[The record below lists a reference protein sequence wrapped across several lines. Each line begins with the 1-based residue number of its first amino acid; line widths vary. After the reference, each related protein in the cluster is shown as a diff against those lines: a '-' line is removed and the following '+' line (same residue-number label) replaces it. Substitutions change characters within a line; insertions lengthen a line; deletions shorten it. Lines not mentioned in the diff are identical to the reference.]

1 MKRFRFIIKRLLS
14 MIVIMF
20 LVSFLVF
27 VVLRM
32 SDADPLTV
40 MIGNNQ
46 STPELRQSLT
56 EKYHLDDPVHIQ
68 YLRWIKGVLSGDFGT
83 DYVDGQDV
91 KGLIMSRLPITFGL
105 VIMSSVIGS
114 VIAVIMGVAA
124 ALRKGRPSD
133 AAISGLM
140 LVLSGAPSFLV
151 SILILIFM
159 TKYVPGYSF
168 IGTYTNFGEF
178 LQRITIPSLI
188 MALTFV
194 AMLGRITRSNMI
206 NQLQSPYIAT
216 AAAKGLKQSN
226 LTYKHAFHNAV
237 IPVIT
242 VAGYMI
248 AGSIGSTVIVE
259 QVFSLPGIG
268 GLLISAIEENNFP
281 IVQILVLF
289 MLGAY
294 LVMSFVIDILYTVLD
309 PRVDLK

>member
-1 MKRFRFIIKRLLS
+1 M
-14 MIVIMF
+14 
-20 LVSFLVF
+20 
-27 VVLRM
+27 
-32 SDADPLTV
+32 
-40 MIGNNQ
+40 
-46 STPELRQSLT
+46 
-56 EKYHLDDPVHIQ
+56 
-68 YLRWIKGVLSGDFGT
+68 
-83 DYVDGQDV
+83 
-91 KGLIMSRLPITFGL
+91 
-105 VIMSSVIGS
+105 
-114 VIAVIMGVAA
+114 
-124 ALRKGRPSD
+124 
-133 AAISGLM
+133 
-140 LVLSGAPSFLV
+140 
-151 SILILIFM
+151 
-159 TKYVPGYSF
+159 
-168 IGTYTNFGEF
+168 
-178 LQRITIPSLI
+178 IPSLI

-226 LTYKHAFHNAV
+226 ITYKHAFHNAV

>member
-46 STPELRQSLT
+46 STPELRQALT

-105 VIMSSVIGS
+105 VI
-114 VIAVIMGVAA
+114 
-124 ALRKGRPSD
+124 
-133 AAISGLM
+133 
-140 LVLSGAPSFLV
+140 VLSGAPSFLV

-178 LQRITIPSLI
+178 LQRIMIPSLI

-206 NQLQSPYIAT
+206 NQLQSPYIT
-216 AAAKGLKQSN
+216 
-226 LTYKHAFHNAV
+226 T
-237 IPVIT
+237 
-242 VAGYMI
+242 
-248 AGSIGSTVIVE
+248 
-259 QVFSLPGIG
+259 
-268 GLLISAIEENNFP
+268 LLF
-281 IVQILVLF
+281 LL
-289 MLGAY
+289 
-294 LVMSFVIDILYTVLD
+294 
-309 PRVDLK
+309 

>member
-46 STPELRQSLT
+46 STPELRQALT

-140 LVLSGAPSFLV
+140 LVLSGAPSFW
-151 SILILIFM
+151 
-159 TKYVPGYSF
+159 
-168 IGTYTNFGEF
+168 
-178 LQRITIPSLI
+178 
-188 MALTFV
+188 
-194 AMLGRITRSNMI
+194 
-206 NQLQSPYIAT
+206 
-216 AAAKGLKQSN
+216 
-226 LTYKHAFHNAV
+226 
-237 IPVIT
+237 
-242 VAGYMI
+242 
-248 AGSIGSTVIVE
+248 
-259 QVFSLPGIG
+259 
-268 GLLISAIEENNFP
+268 
-281 IVQILVLF
+281 
-289 MLGAY
+289 
-294 LVMSFVIDILYTVLD
+294 
-309 PRVDLK
+309 

>member
-46 STPELRQSLT
+46 STPELRQALT

-68 YLRWIKGVLSGDFGT
+68 YLRWIK
-83 DYVDGQDV
+83 DV

-178 LQRITIPSLI
+178 LQRIMIPSLI

-226 LTYKHAFHNAV
+226 ITYKHAFHNAV

>member
-46 STPELRQSLT
+46 STPELRQALT

-168 IGTYTNFGEF
+168 IGTYTNFGE
-178 LQRITIPSLI
+178 SSYS
-188 MALTFV
+188 V
-194 AMLGRITRSNMI
+194 
-206 NQLQSPYIAT
+206 
-216 AAAKGLKQSN
+216 
-226 LTYKHAFHNAV
+226 
-237 IPVIT
+237 
-242 VAGYMI
+242 
-248 AGSIGSTVIVE
+248 
-259 QVFSLPGIG
+259 
-268 GLLISAIEENNFP
+268 
-281 IVQILVLF
+281 
-289 MLGAY
+289 
-294 LVMSFVIDILYTVLD
+294 
-309 PRVDLK
+309 

>member
-46 STPELRQSLT
+46 STPELRQALT

-140 LVLSGAPSFLV
+140 LVLSGAPFIFGKHTDTYFHDKVRSWIFVYRNIYKFRRVLTTYNDTEPDNGADV
-151 SILILIFM
+151 RCDAWTYHTKQHDKSASIPLYRNSSCKGIKAKQHNLQARFSQRR
-159 TKYVPGYSF
+159 YSC
-168 IGTYTNFGEF
+168 YNSC
-178 LQRITIPSLI
+178 RIYDSRLYR
-188 MALTFV
+188 LD
-194 AMLGRITRSNMI
+194 SN
-206 NQLQSPYIAT
+206 S
-216 AAAKGLKQSN
+216 
-226 LTYKHAFHNAV
+226 
-237 IPVIT
+237 
-242 VAGYMI
+242 
-248 AGSIGSTVIVE
+248 
-259 QVFSLPGIG
+259 
-268 GLLISAIEENNFP
+268 
-281 IVQILVLF
+281 
-289 MLGAY
+289 
-294 LVMSFVIDILYTVLD
+294 
-309 PRVDLK
+309 

>member
-46 STPELRQSLT
+46 STPELRQALT

-168 IGTYTNFGEF
+168 IGKFRRVLTAYNDTEPDNGTDVRCDAWTYHTKQHDKSASIPLYRNGGCKGIKAKQHN
-178 LQRITIPSLI
+178 LQARFSQRRYSCYNSCRIHDS
-188 MALTFV
+188 
-194 AMLGRITRSNMI
+194 R
-206 NQLQSPYIAT
+206 
-216 AAAKGLKQSN
+216 
-226 LTYKHAFHNAV
+226 
-237 IPVIT
+237 
-242 VAGYMI
+242 
-248 AGSIGSTVIVE
+248 
-259 QVFSLPGIG
+259 
-268 GLLISAIEENNFP
+268 
-281 IVQILVLF
+281 
-289 MLGAY
+289 
-294 LVMSFVIDILYTVLD
+294 LYRLD
-309 PRVDLK
+309 GNS

>member
-46 STPELRQSLT
+46 STPELRQALT

-178 LQRITIPSLI
+178 LQRCDAWTYHTKQHDQSASIPLYRNGGCKGIKAKQLNLQARFSQRCYSCYNSC
-188 MALTFV
+188 
-194 AMLGRITRSNMI
+194 RIYDSRLYRLDSN
-206 NQLQSPYIAT
+206 S
-216 AAAKGLKQSN
+216 
-226 LTYKHAFHNAV
+226 
-237 IPVIT
+237 
-242 VAGYMI
+242 
-248 AGSIGSTVIVE
+248 
-259 QVFSLPGIG
+259 
-268 GLLISAIEENNFP
+268 
-281 IVQILVLF
+281 
-289 MLGAY
+289 
-294 LVMSFVIDILYTVLD
+294 
-309 PRVDLK
+309 

>member
-46 STPELRQSLT
+46 STPELRQALT

-124 ALRKGRPSD
+124 ALRKG
-133 AAISGLM
+133 
-140 LVLSGAPSFLV
+140 SF
-151 SILILIFM
+151 
-159 TKYVPGYSF
+159 
-168 IGTYTNFGEF
+168 GTY
-178 LQRITIPSLI
+178 
-188 MALTFV
+188 AC
-194 AMLGRITRSNMI
+194 
-206 NQLQSPYIAT
+206 
-216 AAAKGLKQSN
+216 
-226 LTYKHAFHNAV
+226 AFRCAV
-237 IPVIT
+237 IFGKHTDTYFHDKVRSWIFVYRNIYKFRRVLTAYNDTEPDNGADVRCDAWT
-242 VAGYMI
+242 YHTKQHDKSA
-248 AGSIGSTVIVE
+248 SIPLYRNSGCKGIKAK
-259 QVFSLPGIG
+259 QHNLQARFSQCRYSCYNSCRIYD
-268 GLLISAIEENNFP
+268 SR
-281 IVQILVLF
+281 
-289 MLGAY
+289 
-294 LVMSFVIDILYTVLD
+294 LYRLD
-309 PRVDLK
+309 SNS